1 MWYNLITLSGRHY
14 GFRAMGFNT
23 RYVGKNFQV
32 YIDSLSELKRLMKV
46 FNAGVV
52 LEADDSILILDA
64 EYWLDH

>member
-1 MWYNLITLSGRHY
+1 MWYNIITLSGQHY

-23 RYVGKNFQV
+23 RYVAKNFQV

-46 FNAGVV
+46 FNTEVV
-52 LEADDSILILDA
+52 LGANDSILILDV